1 MGILTWIIFGALAG
15 WVASIIL
22 GRSSRMGCISNIV
35 VGILGAIIGGFL
47 MSFLDSSGITGFN
60 LRSFFVAV
68 LGAVILLGITG
79 WWSRRR

>member
-1 MGILTWIIFGALAG
+1 
-15 WVASIIL
+15 
-22 GRSSRMGCISNIV
+22 MGCISNIV